1 LYEKYFSDTNDLQ
14 LFRINYRELCESP
27 NQVLGEIK
35 RAISNKNGKLTIKPL
50 AERLK
55 VSLSKKD
62 SEICM
67 RMQSALDLASS
78 EYE

>member
-1 LYEKYFSDTNDLQ
+1 
-14 LFRINYRELCESP
+14 
-27 NQVLGEIK
+27 VLGEIK
-35 RAISNKNGKLTIKPL
+35 KAISNKNGELTITPL
-50 AERLK
+50 EERLK